1 MYIMECYSAIKKY
14 GNMSSLTAWVEHE
27 GIMLSGISQERQIL
41 YDFTHIWNLKN
52 QIKQNILM
60 DTENK
65 LVAIK
70 GEGTWGR

>member
-1 MYIMECYSAIKKY
+1 M
-14 GNMSSLTAWVEHE
+14 EHE

-41 YDFTHIWNLKN
+41 YDFTHIWNLKK

-65 LVAIK
+65 LVATK